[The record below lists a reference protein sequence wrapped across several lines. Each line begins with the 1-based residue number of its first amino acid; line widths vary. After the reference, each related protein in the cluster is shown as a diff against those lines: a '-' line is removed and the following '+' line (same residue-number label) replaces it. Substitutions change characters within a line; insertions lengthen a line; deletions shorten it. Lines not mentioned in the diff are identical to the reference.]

1 MAPAQ
6 HSSGTATTMG
16 PTPCQRRRTV
26 NTNRMEVLNSATW
39 DHVGIRCTTR
49 HSDEAAHIR
58 TLQGHG
64 QQLKLRIRY
73 GLPLRGSDRIT
84 VRKLPPGQ
92 SIMSPLRVQA
102 DPSGRYELTSPN
114 FSYRDH
120 NGVSHRESGFTAEIM
135 VDPEP
140 GPMPEPEVAADV
152 ETAELPLG

>member
-1 MAPAQ
+1 M
-6 HSSGTATTMG
+6 
-16 PTPCQRRRTV
+16 
-26 NTNRMEVLNSATW
+26 
-39 DHVGIRCTTR
+39 
-49 HSDEAAHIR
+49 
-58 TLQGHG
+58 
-64 QQLKLRIRY
+64 
-73 GLPLRGSDRIT
+73 
-84 VRKLPPGQ
+84 RKLPPGQ

>member
-1 MAPAQ
+1 M
-6 HSSGTATTMG
+6 
-16 PTPCQRRRTV
+16 
-26 NTNRMEVLNSATW
+26 
-39 DHVGIRCTTR
+39 
-49 HSDEAAHIR
+49 
-58 TLQGHG
+58 
-64 QQLKLRIRY
+64 
-73 GLPLRGSDRIT
+73 
-84 VRKLPPGQ
+84 RKLPPGQ

-102 DPSGRYELTSPN
+102 DLSGRYELTSPN